1 MSTNA
6 LNLYQQ
12 FLNYLYQTKAIEV
25 PSDFHA
31 RCNKVQTLIDND
43 ITGVVNSLLKYAIDS
58 ASETKYRVECEN
70 ETLQQLLNTWLS
82 EINLEVEGVPTG
94 LSELSKEYLQE
105 RLKGSSFCVAKAS
118 DWKKLKVDNTE
129 IEVPKIMW
137 YVNGASIYVKRPS
150 KKPFVLGSDKLY
162 LDKEYKTPLIS
173 NKDTSVIVQKPYSRW
188 QDEYPNIYL
197 IQNGVY
203 KNWKAIEILQ
213 SKSDQTISKVIPYL
227 FLMQKGTLEEFLKG
241 NINYNDKEL
250 AEMVNGFKNELEK
263 YNSQQDKTPVDG
275 IPFDLKYE
283 HLIPDLTKI
292 LSEELYRQGY
302 RAILSGLGFI
312 DVIQGLSSTRKES
325 VLNPKPFIAEINSCV
340 SGFKSMLLE
349 VVYEIIQ
356 RNKSKHPKF
365 FSDRANIYIVN
376 SPLKINTES
385 ILDALR
391 QGYDR
396 GISSIQ
402 TYQEVL
408 GLDSQTEIERKK
420 KEVANGDQELFYPPV
435 LTNQEDKGIDIVKPS
450 KPKSTKEENLENEG
464 KQPGSPEAKKY
475 KNAEEEITIAPYQN
489 IDEVPSYIKKM
500 PVDECK
506 KIFISTFNKVYEE
519 TGEEGKSFSIGYNAA
534 KRCMSKHGYIYDKEN
549 KKWIKK

>member
-1 MSTNA
+1 MSNA

-31 RCNKVQTLIDND
+31 RCNKVQTLLDND
-43 ITGVVNSLLKYAIDS
+43 VTGVVNSLLKYAIDS

-70 ETLQQLLNTWLS
+70 ETLQKLLNTWLS

-118 DWKKLKVDNTE
+118 YWKKLKIGETE

-137 YVNGASIYVKRPS
+137 YVNGASIYVKRS
-150 KKPFVLGSDKLY
+150 TKKPFVLGSDKLY
-162 LDKEYKTPLIS
+162 LDKEYKIPLAS
-173 NKDTSVIVQKPYSRW
+173 SKDEAVIVSKPYSRW
-188 QDEYPNIYL
+188 QSEYPNIYL

-203 KNWKAIEILQ
+203 KNWKAIEVLQ
-213 SKSDQTISKVIPYL
+213 SKSDQALSKVIPYL

-241 NINYNDKEL
+241 NINYSDKEL

-263 YNSQQDKTPVDG
+263 YNAQQDKTPVDG
-275 IPFDLKYE
+275 IPFDVKYE

-312 DVIQGLSSTRKES
+312 DVIQGLTSTRKES

-356 RNKSKHPKF
+356 RNKTKHPKF

-376 SPLKINTES
+376 SPLKINVEQ
-385 ILDALR
+385 ILDSIR

-396 GISSIQ
+396 GPVSIQ
-402 TYQEVL
+402 TFQETL
-408 GLDSQTEIERKK
+408 GLDPQTERERSK
-420 KEVANGDQELFYPPV
+420 KEIDNGDQELYYPHIIV
-435 LTNQEDKGIDIVKPS
+435 NQEEKGIDIVQPS
-450 KPKSTKEENLENEG
+450 KPKTKKQENLENEG
-464 KQPGSPEAKKY
+464 KKPGSPEAKKY
-475 KNAEEEITIAPYQN
+475 KNANENLEMAPYKN
-489 IDEVPSYIKKM
+489 LDELPAFIKKM
-500 PVDECK
+500 TQKCQET
-506 KIFISTFNKVYEE
+506 FMETFNSVYDESGDE
-519 TGEEGKSFSIGYNAA
+519 SKSMAIGISAA
-534 KRCMSKHGYIYDKEN
+534 KRCMKKAGYTFDKESKTW
-549 KKWIKK
+549 KKKV